1 MASGFGFRSDPF
13 TGRAA
18 LHTGLD
24 FQANPGASIVAA
36 AGGVVAG
43 TEWHPQYGQLLE
55 IDHGNGLS
63 TRYAHTS
70 KILVAKGDLVK
81 RGQQVALV
89 GNTGTIIGDVV
100 EQVRRV
106 TVLVGEITASSSEQ
120 NSGIGLL
127 NSSINRLD
135 EATQHNAALVE
146 ESTASA
152 QNLKSSA
159 QSLGLSVDVF
169 KMP

>member
-1 MASGFGFRSDPF
+1 VD
-13 TGRAA
+13 TG
-18 LHTGLD
+18 T
-24 FQANPGASIVAA
+24 
-36 AGGVVAG
+36 
-43 TEWHPQYGQLLE
+43 
-55 IDHGNGLS
+55 
-63 TRYAHTS
+63 
-70 KILVAKGDLVK
+70 
-81 RGQQVALV
+81 ALV

-146 ESTASA
+146 ETAA
-152 QNLKSSA
+152 A
-159 QSLGLSVDVF
+159 AASLRQQADALVASVSVF
-169 KMP
+169 RTVR